1 LCKWLVKLV
10 CGVSHKTVLTSTG
23 NTIMSDSNQTFK
35 QHLPHAEEIAQE
47 LAKIKS
53 PDDFF
58 GKDGA
63 FAKLF
68 ARTMKEMVEAELT
81 DHLGYEK
88 HAVSGRNSGN
98 SRNGNYQRKL
108 RTSTGD
114 TQIEVA
120 RDRKGTF
127 SSGVI
132 KKYQTSSNE
141 IEDKIVAMYAR
152 GMTTR
157 DIQSLLEETY
167 GLELSAAAISQITDK
182 VWPLVEEWQN
192 RPLEECYPLLFLDC
206 IHIKLKR
213 DGRIQN
219 TAIYTVLAISLTG
232 HKDILGHWVGDGAE
246 GSSFWLSVIEDLQ
259 VRGVSD
265 ILIASVDALSGF
277 SEAIHSVFPDTIIQ
291 KCIIHQ
297 VRNSLRYVTWKD
309 RKDFVE
315 DLKSIYKAPTLE
327 EAETN
332 LEKLDKK
339 WSSQY
344 AIAVKSWQN
353 NWSELSSFFG
363 FSQDIR
369 RLMYTTNAI
378 ESYNRQ
384 LRKAIKTKS
393 VFPTPEAAR
402 KILFLST
409 RNILKKWTMTLK
421 DWAKILNQLAI
432 KFEGRF
438 TI

>member
-1 LCKWLVKLV
+1 
-10 CGVSHKTVLTSTG
+10 
-23 NTIMSDSNQTFK
+23 M
-35 QHLPHAEEIAQE
+35 
-47 LAKIKS
+47 AKIQS

-88 HAVSGRNSGN
+88 HASEGRKTGN
-98 SRNGNYQRKL
+98 SRNGSYQRRL
-108 RTSTGD
+108 RTSTGESEI
-114 TQIEVA
+114 TVA
-120 RDRKGTF
+120 RDRAGTF
-127 SSGVI
+127 QSGVI

-167 GLELSAAAISQITDK
+167 GLELSASAISQITDK
-182 VWPLVEEWQN
+182 VWPLVEEWQH
-192 RPLEECYPLLFLDC
+192 RVLEECYPLLFLDC
-206 IHIKLKR
+206 IHVKLHR
-213 DGRIQN
+213 DGRVQN
-219 TAIYTVLAISLTG
+219 TAIYTVLAVTLEG
-232 HKDILGHWVGDGAE
+232 KKDVVGHWVGDGSE

-259 VRGVSD
+259 VRGVKD
-265 ILIASVDALSGF
+265 VLIASVDALSGF
-277 SEAIHSVFPDTIIQ
+277 SEAIHAVFPDTIIQ

-309 RKDFVE
+309 RKEFVE
-315 DLKSIYKAPTLE
+315 DLKNIYKAPTLE
-327 EAETN
+327 QAETN

-339 WSSQY
+339 WRSKY

-353 NWSELSSFFG
+353 NWSELSSLFG
-363 FSQDIR
+363 FSQDLR

-384 LRKAIKTKS
+384 LRKSIKTKS
-393 VFPTPEAAR
+393 IFASPESAR
-402 KILFLST
+402 KMLFLST
-409 RNILKKWTMTLK
+409 RNILKKWTMPIHN
-421 DWAKILNQLAI
+421 WATILNQLVI
-432 KFEGRF
+432 KFEGR
-438 TI
+438 IAV

>member
-1 LCKWLVKLV
+1 M
-10 CGVSHKTVLTSTG
+10 
-23 NTIMSDSNQTFK
+23 NDSNQSFK
-35 QHLPHAEEIAQE
+35 KHLPSAEDIAKE
-47 LAKIKS
+47 MAKIKS

-68 ARTMKEMVEAELT
+68 AKTMKEMVEAELT

-88 HAVSGRNSGN
+88 HAAKGKNSGN
-98 SRNGNYQRKL
+98 SRNGSYQRKL

-141 IEDKIVAMYAR
+141 VEDKIVAMYAR

-192 RPLEECYPLLFLDC
+192 RPLESVYALVFLDC
-206 IHIKLKR
+206 IHVKLKR
-213 DGRIQN
+213 DGKVQN
-219 TAIYTVLAISLTG
+219 TAIYTVLSVNLDG
-232 HKDILGHWVGDGAE
+232 HKDILGHWIGDGSE
-246 GSSFWLSVIEDLQ
+246 GSSFWLSVIEDIQ
-259 VRGVSD
+259 NRGVTD

-277 SEAIHSVFPDTIIQ
+277 SEAIHAVFPETIIQ
-291 KCIIHQ
+291 KCVVHQ

-309 RKDFVE
+309 RKEFTN
-315 DLKSIYKAPTLE
+315 DLKEIYKAPTLE
-327 EAETN
+327 AAEAN
-332 LEKLDKK
+332 LEKLAKK
-339 WSSQY
+339 WNKKY

-353 NWSELSSFFG
+353 NWSELTSFFG
-363 FSQDIR
+363 FSQELR

-384 LRKAIKTKS
+384 LRKSIKTKS
-393 VFPTPEAAR
+393 IFTTPESAR
-402 KILFLST
+402 KMLFLVT
-409 RNILKKWTMTLK
+409 RNIQKKWTMPIHN
-421 DWAKILNQLAI
+421 WPNILNQLAI
-432 KFEGRF
+432 KFEGRMP
-438 TI
+438 I

>member
-1 LCKWLVKLV
+1 
-10 CGVSHKTVLTSTG
+10 
-23 NTIMSDSNQTFK
+23 MSDSNNKFQK
-35 QHLPHAEEIAQE
+35 HLPSAENIAKE
-47 LAKIKS
+47 MAKIKS

-63 FAKLF
+63 FARLF
-68 ARTMKEMVEAELT
+68 AKTMKEMVEAELT

-88 HAVSGRNSGN
+88 YSGEGKNSGN
-98 SRNGNYQRKL
+98 SRNGSYERKM

-120 RDRKGTF
+120 RDRAGTF
-127 SSGVI
+127 KSGVI

-182 VWPLVEEWQN
+182 VWPLVEEWQS
-192 RPLEECYPLLFLDC
+192 RPLEECYALLFLDC

-213 DGRIQN
+213 DGKIQN
-219 TAIYTVLAISLTG
+219 TAIYTVLAVNLEG
-232 HKDILGHWVGDGAE
+232 HKDILGHWVGDGGE

-259 VRGVSD
+259 ARGVKD
-265 ILIASVDALSGF
+265 VLIASVDALSGF
-277 SEAIHSVFPDTIIQ
+277 SEAIHAIFPDTIIQ

-309 RKDFVE
+309 RKEFTQ
-315 DLKSIYKAPTLE
+315 DLKNIYNASTLE
-327 EAETN
+327 EAKSN
-332 LEKLDKK
+332 LEKLSQKWKDK
-339 WSSQY
+339 Y

-353 NWSELSSFFG
+353 NWDELSSFFG

-384 LRKAIKTKS
+384 LRKSIKTKS
-393 VFPTPEAAR
+393 VFSTPESVR
-402 KILFLST
+402 KMLFLST
-409 RNILKKWTMTLK
+409 KNIIKKWTMPLK

>member
-1 LCKWLVKLV
+1 M
-10 CGVSHKTVLTSTG
+10 SQ
-23 NTIMSDSNQTFK
+23 SDSKFK
-35 QHLPHAEEIAQE
+35 KHLPSAEDIAKE
-47 LAKIKS
+47 MAKIKS

-68 ARTMKEMVEAELT
+68 AKTMKEMVEAELT

-88 HAVSGRNSGN
+88 HAASGRRSGN
-98 SRNGNYQRKL
+98 SRNGSYQRKL

-114 TQIEVA
+114 SEIEVA
-120 RDRKGTF
+120 RDRNGTF

-167 GLELSAAAISQITDK
+167 GLVLSAAAISQITDK
-182 VWPLVEEWQN
+182 VWPLVEEWQS
-192 RPLEECYPLLFLDC
+192 RPLESVYALVFLDC
-206 IHIKLKR
+206 IHVKLRR
-213 DGRIQN
+213 DGKVQN
-219 TAIYTVLAISLTG
+219 TAIYTVLSVNLDG
-232 HKDILGHWVGDGAE
+232 HKDILGHWVGDGSE

-259 VRGVSD
+259 ARGVSD

-277 SEAIHSVFPDTIIQ
+277 SEAIHAVFPETIIQ
-291 KCIIHQ
+291 KCIVHQ

-309 RKDFVE
+309 RKEFTK
-315 DLKSIYKAPTLE
+315 DLKNIYNAPTLE
-327 EAETN
+327 AAEGN
-332 LEKLDKK
+332 LEKLADKWRTK
-339 WSSQY
+339 Y

-353 NWSELSSFFG
+353 NWAELSSFFG
-363 FSQDIR
+363 FSQEIR

-384 LRKAIKTKS
+384 LRKSIKTKS
-393 VFPTPEAAR
+393 VFSTPEAAR
-402 KILFLST
+402 KMLFLST
-409 RNILKKWTMTLK
+409 RNTLKKWTMPLH

-438 TI
+438 SI

>member
-1 LCKWLVKLV
+1 
-10 CGVSHKTVLTSTG
+10 
-23 NTIMSDSNQTFK
+23 MSDSSFQK
-35 QHLPHAEEIAQE
+35 HLPSAEEIAQE
-47 LAKIKS
+47 MVKIQS

-88 HAVSGRNSGN
+88 HASEGRKTGN
-98 SRNGNYQRKL
+98 SRNGSYQRRL
-108 RTSTGD
+108 RTSTGESE
-114 TQIEVA
+114 IAVA
-120 RDRKGTF
+120 RDRAGTF
-127 SSGVI
+127 QSGVI

-167 GLELSAAAISQITDK
+167 GLELSASAISQITDK
-182 VWPLVEEWQN
+182 VWPLVEEWQH
-192 RPLEECYPLLFLDC
+192 RVLEECYPLLFLDC
-206 IHIKLKR
+206 IHVKLHR
-213 DGRIQN
+213 DGRVQN
-219 TAIYTVLAISLTG
+219 TAIYTVLAVTLEG
-232 HKDILGHWVGDGAE
+232 KKDVVGHWVGDGSE

-259 VRGVSD
+259 VRGVKD
-265 ILIASVDALSGF
+265 VFIASVDALSGF
-277 SEAIHSVFPDTIIQ
+277 SEAIHAVFPETIIQ

-297 VRNSLRYVTWKD
+297 VRNSLRYVNWKD
-309 RKDFVE
+309 RKEFVE
-315 DLKSIYKAPTLE
+315 DLKNIYKAPTLE
-327 EAETN
+327 QAETN
-332 LEKLDKK
+332 LEKLDQK
-339 WSSQY
+339 WRSKY

-363 FSQDIR
+363 FSQDLR

-384 LRKAIKTKS
+384 LRKSIKTKS
-393 VFPTPEAAR
+393 IFATPESAR
-402 KILFLST
+402 KMLFLST
-409 RNILKKWTMTLK
+409 RNILKKWTMPIHN
-421 DWAKILNQLAI
+421 WATILNQLVI
-432 KFEGRF
+432 KFEGR
-438 TI
+438 IAV

>member
-1 LCKWLVKLV
+1 
-10 CGVSHKTVLTSTG
+10 
-23 NTIMSDSNQTFK
+23 MSDSNNKFQK
-35 QHLPHAEEIAQE
+35 HLPSAENIAKE
-47 LAKIKS
+47 MAKIKS

-63 FAKLF
+63 FARLF
-68 ARTMKEMVEAELT
+68 AKTMKEMVEAELT

-88 HAVSGRNSGN
+88 YSGEGKNSGN
-98 SRNGNYQRKL
+98 SRNGSYERKM

-114 TQIEVA
+114 TQIEIA
-120 RDRKGTF
+120 RDRAGTF
-127 SSGVI
+127 KSGVI

-182 VWPLVEEWQN
+182 VWPLVEEWQS
-192 RPLEECYPLLFLDC
+192 RPLEECYALLFLDC

-213 DGRIQN
+213 DGKIQN
-219 TAIYTVLAISLTG
+219 TAIYTVLAVNLEG
-232 HKDILGHWVGDGAE
+232 HKDILGHWVGDGGE

-259 VRGVSD
+259 ARGVKD
-265 ILIASVDALSGF
+265 VLIASVDALSGF
-277 SEAIHSVFPDTIIQ
+277 SEAIHAIFPDTIIQ

-309 RKDFVE
+309 RKEFTQ
-315 DLKSIYKAPTLE
+315 DLKNIYNASTLE
-327 EAETN
+327 EAKSN
-332 LEKLDKK
+332 LEKLSQKWKDK
-339 WSSQY
+339 Y

-353 NWSELSSFFG
+353 NWDELSSFFG

-384 LRKAIKTKS
+384 LRKSIKTKS
-393 VFPTPEAAR
+393 VFSTPESVR
-402 KILFLST
+402 KMLFLST
-409 RNILKKWTMTLK
+409 KNIIKKWTMPLK

>member
-1 LCKWLVKLV
+1 
-10 CGVSHKTVLTSTG
+10 
-23 NTIMSDSNQTFK
+23 M
-35 QHLPHAEEIAQE
+35 
-47 LAKIKS
+47 AKIKS

-68 ARTMKEMVEAELT
+68 AKTMQEMVKAELT

-88 HAVSGRNSGN
+88 HAVAGRGSGN
-98 SRNGNYQRKL
+98 SRNGSYQRQV

-120 RDRKGTF
+120 RDRNGTF
-127 SSGVI
+127 KSGVL

-182 VWPLVEEWQN
+182 VWPLVEDWQA

-219 TAIYTVLAISLTG
+219 TAVYTVLAVNLEG
-232 HKDILGHWVGDGAE
+232 HKDILGHWVGTGAE

-259 VRGVSD
+259 ARGVRD

-277 SEAIHSVFPDTIIQ
+277 SEAIHAIFPETIIQ
-291 KCIIHQ
+291 KCIVHQ

-309 RKDFVE
+309 RKEFVA
-315 DLKSIYKAPTLE
+315 DLKSIYTAPTLE
-327 EAETN
+327 EAESN
-332 LEKLDKK
+332 LEKLAHK
-339 WSSQY
+339 WGAQY
-344 AIAVKSWQN
+344 GVAVKSWQN

-363 FSQDIR
+363 FSLDIR

-384 LRKAIKTKS
+384 LRKTIKTKS
-393 VFPTPEAAR
+393 IFSTPESAR
-402 KILFLST
+402 KMLFLST
-409 RNILKKWTMTLK
+409 TNILKKWTMPLH

-438 TI
+438 AI

>member
-1 LCKWLVKLV
+1 M
-10 CGVSHKTVLTSTG
+10 S
-23 NTIMSDSNQTFK
+23 NSDSNHKYQK
-35 QHLPHAEEIAQE
+35 HLPSAEAIAKE
-47 LAKIKS
+47 MAKIKS

-68 ARTMKEMVEAELT
+68 ARTMQEMVEAELT

-88 HAVSGRNSGN
+88 HAISGRNSGN
-98 SRNGNYQRKL
+98 SRNGSYERKL

-120 RDRKGTF
+120 RDRAGTF
-127 SSGVI
+127 KSGVI

-167 GLELSAAAISQITDK
+167 GLELSASAISQITDK
-182 VWPLVEEWQN
+182 VWPLVEEWQS

-206 IHIKLKR
+206 IHVKLKR
-213 DGRIQN
+213 DGKIQN
-219 TAIYTVLAISLTG
+219 TAIYTVLAVNLEG
-232 HKDILGHWVGDGAE
+232 HKDILGHWVGDGSE

-259 VRGVSD
+259 SRGVKD
-265 ILIASVDALSGF
+265 ILIASIDALSGF

-309 RKDFVE
+309 RKEFVN
-315 DLKSIYKAPTLE
+315 DLKAIYKAPTIE
-327 EAETN
+327 EAEAN
-332 LEKLDKK
+332 LEKLDQK
-339 WSSQY
+339 WSKQY

-384 LRKAIKTKS
+384 LRKSIKTKS
-393 VFPTPEAAR
+393 IFSTPEAAR
-402 KILFLST
+402 KMLFLST
-409 RNILKKWTMTLK
+409 RNILKKWTMPLH

-438 TI
+438 AI

>member
-1 LCKWLVKLV
+1 M
-10 CGVSHKTVLTSTG
+10 S
-23 NTIMSDSNQTFK
+23 NTDNTFQK
-35 QHLPHAEEIAQE
+35 HLPSAEKIAAE
-47 LAKIKS
+47 MAKIKS

-68 ARTMKEMVEAELT
+68 AKTMQEMVEAELT
-81 DHLGYEK
+81 DHLGYDKYSSEGK
-88 HAVSGRNSGN
+88 NTGN
-98 SRNGNYQRKL
+98 SRNGSYSRSL

-120 RDRKGTF
+120 RDRAGTF
-127 SSGVI
+127 QSGVI

-157 DIQSLLEETY
+157 DIQNLLNETY
-167 GLELSAAAISQITDK
+167 GIELSASAISQITDK
-182 VWPLVEEWQN
+182 IWPLVEDWQS
-192 RPLEECYPLLFLDC
+192 RPLEECYPLVFLDC
-206 IHIKLKR
+206 IHVKLKR

-219 TAIYTVLAISLTG
+219 TAIYAVLAVNLQG
-232 HKDILGHWVGDGAE
+232 HKDVLGHWVGDGSE

-259 VRGVSD
+259 ARGVKD
-265 ILIASVDALSGF
+265 ILIASVDGLSGF
-277 SEAIHSVFPDTIIQ
+277 SEAIHSVYPDAIVQ

-309 RKDFVE
+309 RKEFTQ
-315 DLKSIYKAPTLE
+315 DLKGIYNAPTLE
-327 EAETN
+327 EAEAN
-332 LEKLDKK
+332 LKKLSDKWK
-339 WSSQY
+339 SKY
-344 AIAVKSWQN
+344 AIAVKSWEN
-353 NWSELSSFFG
+353 NWSELSSFFN
-363 FSQDIR
+363 FSSDIR

-384 LRKAIKTKS
+384 LRKSIKTKS
-393 VFPTPEAAR
+393 VFSTPESAR
-402 KILFLST
+402 KILFLAT
-409 RNILKKWTMTLK
+409 TNILKKWSMPLK